1 MILLKDLQLHN
12 FISHENTT
20 VTFEKNGKVLIDG
33 ASGAGKSSLF
43 DAILWCLYGQGRAD
57 NRALVRKGA
66 RKGFVHLQLQR
77 DTDVVSVTRTIA
89 INGKH
94 TLEVTIQENGGVA
107 KVHTL
112 TGIRDLQEW
121 IDKDLIGASYLLFV
135 NSVAYVQDN
144 ANTFVG
150 QPASKRKELLLE
162 IVKAGDYDK
171 YYEQARG
178 TLSALSVDKNRLIG
192 ALTEL
197 EERRR
202 QLESSLSDRVSIKS
216 RITEYEMNRDDASM
230 KREALETQRA
240 QNLALL
246 NEIQRYDDQIRRL
259 KSNISELERDIFA
272 KGSRINQK
280 YENQVIIDSGRG
292 TPALL
297 DAYKVT
303 LQGQRD
309 LFITYTDQ
317 DEIRQKMKDKKPS
330 FEDLTQEIR
339 SVAEQTET
347 FRKRPVC
354 PSGDNCPYQKQVNS
368 SIEYGEKRIVE
379 LATRNSESAARL
391 AIWQK
396 KFDTLPAP
404 GDKRA
409 LLKAMREN
417 EDAINQLESKLRKIE
432 MAKQDT
438 ELIAAVERE
447 LPVVEA
453 KLAGFRKELEETLAT
468 KAGIEEKCTAGVI
481 EKWTAE
487 LAKYRSLEQEF
498 TQKVSDALSML
509 KKLDQDLAEIESLKE
524 RVVDIH
530 ENKLTAVDSRIEKV
544 AAVKEAFGSN
554 GIKTMV
560 IDYLLP
566 KLEDRINEVLGKL
579 SDFRVRLDTQKK
591 TADGEGT
598 IEGLFITILNEM
610 NEEMP
615 YEAYSGGEKLKISV
629 AISEALAT
637 LQKVNFRLF
646 DETFIGLDENS
657 TEAFARILYGLQQNF
672 SQVLCISHIQAIKD
686 LFEKKITIKKNK
698 AISCVNQS

>member
-1 MILLKDLQLHN
+1 MILLKSLQLHN
-12 FISHENTT
+12 FLSHENTEI
-20 VTFEKNGKVLIDG
+20 VFEQNGKLLIDG
-33 ASGAGKSSLF
+33 SSGAGKSSIF
-43 DAILWCLYGQGRAD
+43 DAILWCLYGQGRTE
-57 NRALVRKGA
+57 NRSLVRKGTK
-66 RKGFVHLQLQR
+66 KGFVCLKLQK
-77 DTDVVSVTRTIA
+77 DNEVVSITRTITES
-89 INGKH
+89 GKH
-94 TLEVTIQENGGVA
+94 TLEVNTCESDGKM
-107 KVHTL
+107 KVHPL
-112 TGIRDLQEW
+112 TGIRDLQNW
-121 IDKDLIGASYLLFV
+121 IDTELIGASYLLFV

-178 TLSALSVDKNRLIG
+178 TLSALAVDKNRLIG
-192 ALTEL
+192 QLTEL
-197 EERRR
+197 ESRRV
-202 QLESSLSDRVSIKS
+202 QIESSLNDRVSLESNIK
-216 RITEYEMNRDDASM
+216 EYEIRRDNASA
-230 KREALETQRA
+230 KREELETQRA

-246 NEIQRYDDQIRRL
+246 NEIQRYDEQIRKL

-272 KGSRINQK
+272 KGARINQK
-280 YENQVIIDSGRG
+280 YENQVIIDSGRE

-339 SVAEQTET
+339 SAAEQTEM

-379 LATRNSESAARL
+379 LSTRNSESAARL
-391 AIWQK
+391 ATWQK
-396 KFDTLPAP
+396 EFDTLPAP

-409 LLKAMREN
+409 LLKAIREN

-438 ELIAAVERE
+438 ELIAAMERE
-447 LPVVEA
+447 LPVVET
-453 KLAGFRKELEETLAT
+453 KLAGLRKELEETLVT
-468 KAGIEEKCTAGVI
+468 KASIEEKCTAEVI

-487 LAKYRSLEQEF
+487 LTKYRGLEQEF

-530 ENKLTAVDSRIEKV
+530 KNKLTAVDSRIEKV

-566 KLEDRINEVLGKL
+566 KLEDRINDVLGKL

-591 TADGEGT
+591 TADGEGI
-598 IEGLFITILNEM
+598 IEGLFITILNET

-629 AISEALAT
+629 AISESLAT

-657 TEAFARILYGLQQNF
+657 TEAFARILYGLQQRF

-686 LFEKKITIKKNK
+686 LFDKSLVVSKNK
-698 AISCVNQS
+698 NISTIHV

>member
-1 MILLKDLQLHN
+1 MILLKSLQLHN
-12 FISHENTT
+12 FLSHENTEI
-20 VTFEKNGKVLIDG
+20 VFEQNGKLLIDG
-33 ASGAGKSSLF
+33 SSGAGKSSIF
-43 DAILWCLYGQGRAD
+43 DAILWCLYGQGRTE
-57 NRALVRKGA
+57 NRSLVRKGTK
-66 RKGFVHLQLQR
+66 KGFVCLKLQK
-77 DTDVVSVTRTIA
+77 DNEVVSITRTITES
-89 INGKH
+89 GKH
-94 TLEVTIQENGGVA
+94 TLEVNTCESDGKI
-107 KVHTL
+107 KVHPL
-112 TGIRDLQEW
+112 TGIRDLQNW
-121 IDKDLIGASYLLFV
+121 INAELIGASYLLFV

-171 YYEQARG
+171 YYEQARS

-202 QLESSLSDRVSIKS
+202 QLESSLGDRASIKS
-216 RITEYEMNRDDASM
+216 RITEYEMNRDEASM

-246 NEIQRYDDQIRRL
+246 NEIQRYDEQIRKL

-272 KGSRINQK
+272 KGARINQK
-280 YENQVIIDSGRG
+280 YENQVIIDSGRE

-339 SVAEQTET
+339 SAAEQTEM

-379 LATRNSESAARL
+379 LSTRNSESAARL
-391 AIWQK
+391 ATWQK
-396 KFDTLPAP
+396 EFDALPAP

-438 ELIAAVERE
+438 ELIAAMERE
-447 LPVVEA
+447 LPVVET
-453 KLAGFRKELEETLAT
+453 KLAGLRKELEETLVT
-468 KAGIEEKCTAGVI
+468 KASIEEKCTAEVI

-487 LAKYRSLEQEF
+487 LTKYRGLEQEF
-498 TQKVSDALSML
+498 TQKVSDALSTL

-566 KLEDRINEVLGKL
+566 KLEDRINEVLTKF
-579 SDFRVRLDTQKK
+579 SDFHIRLNTQKQ
-591 TADGEGT
+591 TADGEGVV
-598 IEGLFITILNEM
+598 EGLFILTYNEF

-615 YEAYSGGEKLKISV
+615 FENLSGGEKTKVSV

-637 LQKVNFRLF
+637 LQKCSFRIF
-646 DETFIGLDENS
+646 DEFVTALDSNS
-657 TEAFARILYGLQQNF
+657 LEGFMSSIVHLQKQYP
-672 SQVLCISHIQAIKD
+672 QMLMISHVQEIKD
-686 LFEKKITIKKNK
+686 LFDNHIKIIKKNGTS
-698 AISCVNQS
+698 IIEI